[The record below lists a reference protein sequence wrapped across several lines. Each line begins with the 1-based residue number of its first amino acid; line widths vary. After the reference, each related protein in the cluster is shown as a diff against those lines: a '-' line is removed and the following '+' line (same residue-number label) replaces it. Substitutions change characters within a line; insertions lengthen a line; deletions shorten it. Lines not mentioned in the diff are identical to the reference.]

1 MKDVHREGIKNL
13 KKAKQGFS
21 SEEEQQMWQKGV
33 LGNTTA
39 NILTDTIYFYNGK
52 IFGLRAGEHRIIRPR
67 DFVIG
72 VELVKLIP
80 AVY

>member
-39 NILTDTIYFYNGK
+39 KILTDTIYFYNGK
-52 IFGLRAGEHRIIRPR
+52 IFGLRAGS
-67 DFVIG
+67 IG
-72 VELVKLIP
+72 L
-80 AVY
+80 